1 MTKPAPSAVLDL
13 SILIAMYGDD
23 SARTITL
30 ALSGFRK
37 EASTYM
43 QQLQAALRHNAQKDI
58 ARLSHSLKS
67 MSGLVGALHLA
78 QLCQNLEQSVRQH
91 DDAALASNA
100 TELGPVW
107 LELQAALN
115 SSLQQHGHVDD

>member
-1 MTKPAPSAVLDL
+1 MTKAAPAAVLDL
-13 SILIAMYGDD
+13 SVLIAMYGDD
-23 SARTITL
+23 SAQTITL

-43 QQLQAALRHNAQKDI
+43 QQLQAALRHNVQTDI

-78 QLCQNLEQSVRQH
+78 QLCQNLEQAVRQG
-91 DDAALASNA
+91 DDTVLVSNA
-100 TELGPVW
+100 TELEPVW
-107 LELQAALN
+107 LELLAALN
-115 SSLQQHGHVDD
+115 STLQQHGHVDD